1 MHGTTT
7 PDIETSRGIQIEPAV
22 QIKPAPPFLFRFLA
36 DFKQVASIAPSSRWL
51 AAATCRHVSSD
62 RPQTILELGAGTGAI
77 TAAACRK
84 MHPQS
89 RLIAIEIDAGFADH
103 LAVRCPRAEVVRGD
117 VRHLDAELDRLGV
130 GNLDLVLNGLP
141 TPSLPAAVNQ
151 AVFETLGRRASS
163 AWISQLTVMPWVYK
177 PMYHRL
183 FQDVIFDLV
192 PLNIPPG
199 GVYHCRSLKH
209 DWAEQLPGIRKIFG
223 RRKSA

>member
-1 MHGTTT
+1 MHGTTS
-7 PDIETSRGIQIEPAV
+7 PETEIDRTLQL
-22 QIKPAPPFLFRFLA
+22 KPAPPFLFRFLA

-51 AAATCRHVSSD
+51 AAAACRHVAAD

-84 MHPQS
+84 MHPAS
-89 RLIAIEIDAGFADH
+89 RLIAVEIDAGFAAH
-103 LAVRCPRAEVVRGD
+103 LASRCPRAEVIRGD

-130 GNLDLVLNGLP
+130 GTVDLVLNGLP
-141 TPSLPAAVNQ
+141 TPSLPATVNR
-151 AVFETLGRRASS
+151 AVFETLGRRAPQ

-183 FQDVIFDLV
+183 FHEVNFDLV

-199 GVYHCRSLKH
+199 GVYHCRTLKR
-209 DWAEQLPGIRKIFG
+209 DWADQLPGIRGFFG
-223 RRKSA
+223 KRKSA